1 MPQFKFGE
9 NDVFQ
14 STIKAHPKFTLTLYH
29 NLAYVNN
36 RVQGQNVS
44 SGEISLYEINV
55 DKPATDLAYGLIIK
69 GENSQEVSFD
79 NITSSAGYTAVDQG
93 GDIISAYPLTSSILR
108 ELVIA
113 EKDSGDTVGYQIKT
127 GVTEKN
133 TVFKIMALK
142 NTYDYY
148 RPMNKY
154 FDFDKYLLVSGGIPP
169 NKHKNTQGTIINTT
183 LTESLPAS
191 DYINMFIIPSIF
203 YGSEIK
209 KGSVDLKFY
218 YTGSLLAQA
227 QDVNK
232 NGELIETVGPRKGV
246 IGTVLYN
253 EGVVL
258 ITASYALH
266 SLTDGYLSPK
276 IGSVSEGSLLDN
288 DWVVTS
294 SWAHFGANQSYIT
307 SSSDPASSSFAPTSS
322 SYKLS
327 FQGTNKVPV
336 MTMLAHAPKNDLN
349 WSNNPTYIDRTN
361 LTGSYTENFVKQTG
375 SYIYKERENIP
386 IKNTV
391 SSSYYGYE
399 ERFKPQTFI
408 SKIGIYDENKDL
420 IAVAKVATPVRKTND
435 RDYTF
440 KLKLD
445 L

>member
-14 STIKAHPKFTLTLYH
+14 STIKAHPKFTLSLYH
-29 NLAYVNN
+29 NLAYINN

-55 DKPATDLAYGLIIK
+55 DKPADDLAKGVIVK
-69 GENSQEVSFD
+69 GENSQEISFD
-79 NITSSAGYTAVDQG
+79 NVTSSAGYADLPAA
-93 GDIISAYPLTSSILR
+93 GDIISAYPLTSSIIR
-108 ELVIA
+108 ELIIRKEVLGI
-113 EKDSGDTVGYQIKT
+113 TTGYHVYD

-133 TVFKIMALK
+133 TVFKVLALK
-142 NTYDYY
+142 NTYDHY
-148 RPMNKY
+148 RPLSKY
-154 FDFDKYLLVSGGIPP
+154 FDFDKYVMLYGGVP
-169 NKHKNTQGTIINTT
+169 INPAYGKGASTVF
-183 LTESLPAS
+183 TESLPANE
-191 DYINMFIIPSIF
+191 YTNMFIIPAIF
-203 YGSEIK
+203 HGGGIK
-209 KGSVDLKFY
+209 KGSVDLNFY
-218 YTGSLLAQA
+218 YTGSLLARA
-227 QDVNK
+227 QDVNQ
-232 NGELIETVGPRKGV
+232 NGELIETIGPRKGV

-253 EGVVL
+253 EGVIL
-258 ITASYALH
+258 ITASYDLH

-276 IGSVSEGSLLDN
+276 SGSIPEGSVLSAS
-288 DWVVTS
+288 WKATS
-294 SWAHFGANQSYIT
+294 SWAHFGAHRSYIT
-307 SSSDPASSSFAPTSS
+307 SSTDPASSSYAPIKS
-322 SYKLS
+322 SYTLT
-327 FQGTNKVPV
+327 FQGTNKIPV

-399 ERFKPQTFI
+399 EKFKPQTFI
-408 SKIGIYDENKDL
+408 SKIGIYDENNEL
-420 IAVAKVATPVRKTND
+420 IAVAKLATPVRKTND

>member
-14 STIKAHPKFTLTLYH
+14 STIKAHPKFTLSLYH
-29 NLAYVNN
+29 NLAYINN

-55 DKPATDLAYGLIIK
+55 DKPDTDLAYGVIVK
-69 GENSQEVSFD
+69 GENSQEISFD
-79 NITSSAGYTAVDQG
+79 NVTSSAQYAELAVAT
-93 GDIISAYPLTSSILR
+93 DITSAYPLTSSIIR
-108 ELVIA
+108 ELIIA
-113 EKDSGDTVGYQIKT
+113 KKDGSDTIGYHLYD

-133 TVFKIMALK
+133 TVFKVLALK
-142 NTYDYY
+142 NTYDHY
-148 RPMNKY
+148 RPLSKY
-154 FDFDKYLLVSGGIPP
+154 FDFDKYLMVSGGVPP
-169 NKHKNTQGTIINTT
+169 NPVSGKGASTV

-191 DYINMFIIPSIF
+191 DYTNMFIIPAIF
-203 YGSEIK
+203 HGGGIK
-209 KGSVDLKFY
+209 KGSVDLNFY
-218 YTGSLLAQA
+218 YTGSLLARA
-227 QDVNK
+227 QDVNQ

-253 EGVVL
+253 EGIVL
-258 ITASYALH
+258 ITASYDLH
-266 SLTDGYLSPK
+266 SLTDGYLCPK
-276 IGSVSEGSLLDN
+276 SGSIPEGSVLSAS
-288 DWVVTS
+288 WQATS
-294 SWAHFGANQSYIT
+294 SWAHFGAHQSYIT
-307 SSSDPASSSFAPTSS
+307 SSTDPASSSYAPIKS
-322 SYKLS
+322 SYTLT
-327 FQGTNKVPV
+327 FQGTNKIPV

-375 SYIYKERENIP
+375 SYVYKERENIP

-399 ERFKPQTFI
+399 EKFKPQTFI
-408 SKIGIYDENKDL
+408 SKIGIYDENNEL
-420 IAVAKVATPVRKTND
+420 IAVAKLATPVRKTND